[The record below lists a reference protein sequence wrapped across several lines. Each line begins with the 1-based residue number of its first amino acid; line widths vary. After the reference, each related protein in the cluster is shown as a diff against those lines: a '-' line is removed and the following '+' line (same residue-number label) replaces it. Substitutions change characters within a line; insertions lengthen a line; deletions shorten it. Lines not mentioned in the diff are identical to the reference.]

1 MTIRTRGVR
10 SMVYLR
16 ACCLCMVAVSVATA
30 VPLAAAQDPPS
41 RADTLS
47 AARKSEFR
55 VPLASILV
63 PGTGQYVHG
72 AYLAGLAHSA
82 TAAAGYLAA
91 RATSSDLGL
100 EGLPREGRDQLAYE
114 AVHTSVTSGFISA
127 WDAFHRAVPALREEG
142 KYEFLTKRES
152 VGDLLSAPFE
162 TDFLGRWTTWLNL
175 AYTGVVAGVLLSG
188 RDPGIEYEP
197 FRARDAAFAA
207 SLSLNAGVG
216 EEALFRGW
224 LLPLLHQR
232 FGERFWLANSTQGLI
247 FGALHPQAGAF
258 AAVIAAWGVYEGW
271 LTRRNDWS
279 VRESIFHHFWYDL
292 VISAAGFLTD
302 EREAR
307 IRLTLPTIRF

>member
-1 MTIRTRGVR
+1 
-10 SMVYLR
+10 
-16 ACCLCMVAVSVATA
+16 MVALLAAAAT
-30 VPLAAAQDPPS
+30 PLAAQDPPS
-41 RADTLS
+41 PADTLS
-47 AARKSEFR
+47 AGRKSEFR

-72 AYLAGLAHSA
+72 EYLAGLAHTA

-91 RATSSDLGL
+91 SVSSADLDVG
-100 EGLPREGRDQLAYE
+100 GLPREGRDQFAYE
-114 AVHTSVTSGFISA
+114 AIHVSATSGFLSA
-127 WDAFHRAVPALREEG
+127 WDAFHRAVPALQEEG
-142 KYEFLTKRES
+142 EYEFLTTRES
-152 VGDLLSAPFE
+152 LGDLLSAPFE

-175 AYTGVVAGVLLSG
+175 AYTGVVAGVLLGG
-188 RDPGIEYEP
+188 RDAGIEYEP

-224 LLPLLHQR
+224 LLPLFHQR

-258 AAVIAAWGVYEGW
+258 AAVIAAWGLYEGW

-279 VRESIFHHFWYDL
+279 VRESIFHHFWYD
-292 VISAAGFLTD
+292 VAIVAAEFLTD

>member
-1 MTIRTRGVR
+1 MTSRTRGVLSVAR
-10 SMVYLR
+10 FI
-16 ACCLCMVAVSVATA
+16 ACCSCVVALPVAAAT
-30 VPLAAAQDPPS
+30 PLAAQDPPPP
-41 RADTLS
+41 ADTLS

-72 AYLAGLAHSA
+72 EYVAGLAHTA

-91 RATSSDLGL
+91 RLSSADLDL
-100 EGLPREGRDQLAYE
+100 EGLPREGRDQFAYE
-114 AVHTSVTSGFISA
+114 AIHVSATSGFLSA

-142 KYEFLTKRES
+142 KYEFLTRRES
-152 VGDLLSAPFE
+152 LGDLLSAPFE

-175 AYTGVVAGVLLSG
+175 AYTGVVAGVLLGG
-188 RDPGIEYEP
+188 RDAGIEYEP

-216 EEALFRGW
+216 EEAVFRGW
-224 LLPLLHQR
+224 LLPILHQR
-232 FGERFWLANSTQGLI
+232 FGERFWLANSTQGVI

-258 AAVIAAWGVYEGW
+258 AAVIAAWALYEGW

-279 VRESIFHHFWYDL
+279 VRESIFHHFWYD
-292 VISAAGFLTD
+292 VAISAAEFLTD